1 MHGLKKTRKI
11 WILLSI
17 LLLIIV
23 SSLIVLFK
31 KPINKMESNNLDTN
45 EKFNK
50 KEQKIVDAAYKK
62 IELES
67 LQLYGYYK
75 SQSNI
80 LYIRVNYNSECK
92 DGTYSC
98 DNLAKDKSYS
108 LSNNIPFY
116 FFIKVDTNNYNHL
129 EIVDGI
135 SANINSDWISDSSKI
150 E

>member
-50 KEQKIVDAAYKK
+50 KEQ
-62 IELES
+62 
-67 LQLYGYYK
+67 
-75 SQSNI
+75 
-80 LYIRVNYNSECK
+80 
-92 DGTYSC
+92 
-98 DNLAKDKSYS
+98 
-108 LSNNIPFY
+108 
-116 FFIKVDTNNYNHL
+116 
-129 EIVDGI
+129 
-135 SANINSDWISDSSKI
+135 INWQIN
-150 E
+150 